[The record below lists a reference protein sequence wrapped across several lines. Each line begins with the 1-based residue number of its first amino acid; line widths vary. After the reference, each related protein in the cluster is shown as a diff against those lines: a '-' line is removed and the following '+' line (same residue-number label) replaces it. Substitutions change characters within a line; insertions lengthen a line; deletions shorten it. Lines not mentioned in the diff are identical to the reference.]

1 MGRKPKYGSKRW
13 IELNGLNAFNADIPI
28 NLKNS
33 KNTAKLEFVTKNN
46 SDLEIK
52 NSKKEQPSNSK
63 KEQPSKIRVMATGS
77 EEACTSGSYENG
89 KKRKSGD
96 KDADY
101 EPDDSG
107 SNRSD
112 DSDESDVSDVIFYL
126 IIVYQLHYS

>member
-52 NSKKEQPSNSK
+52 NSKKEQPS
-63 KEQPSKIRVMATGS
+63 KIRVMATGS

-89 KKRKSGD
+89 KKRKSSD